1 MIESEKLINLNNIK
15 TETRNENT
23 KNIDL
28 LEVEEILNLINEE
41 DKKVAYAVEKA
52 IPQITNLVNEVIN
65 VFDNGGRLIYVGA
78 GTSGRVGTVDAVECY
93 PTFGVSSDKVMC
105 LMAGGDK
112 AFTKAVEGAEDD
124 IVAARKDLINIKLN
138 SKDIVIGIAAS
149 GRTPYVI
156 SACEY
161 AKSIGAKTGCIVTSP
176 NSKLSEIVDYKVEAI
191 TGSEVI
197 TGSTRM
203 KSGTAQKLICNM
215 ISTTAMIKLGH
226 VYQNLMI
233 DVVATNKKLE
243 SRSVNIIKEVTGV
256 DDNIALYYFKKYNSV
271 KLSLFAIMSGID
283 EYDKVIQIMNENKQ
297 NLRKALGNIK

>member
-23 KNIDL
+23 INIDL
-28 LEVEEILNLINEE
+28 LNVEEILKLINEE

-65 VFDNGGRLIYVGA
+65 VLDNGGRLIYVGA

-124 IVAARKDLINIKLN
+124 IVTARNDLININLN

-161 AKSIGAKTGCIVTSP
+161 AKSIGTKTGCIVTSP

-256 DDNIALYYFKKYNSV
+256 DDNTALYYFKKYNSV
-271 KLSLFAIMSGID
+271 KLSLFAIMSGMD
-283 EYDKVIQIMNENKQ
+283 DYDKVIQIMNENKQ

>member
-1 MIESEKLINLNNIK
+1 MIESEKLINLINIK
-15 TETRNENT
+15 TETINENT
-23 KNIDL
+23 INIDL
-28 LEVEEILNLINEE
+28 LNVEEILKLINEE

-52 IPQITNLVNEVIN
+52 IPQISNLVNEVIN
-65 VFDNGGRLIYVGA
+65 VLDNGGRLIYVGA
-78 GTSGRVGTVDAVECY
+78 GTSGRVGTMDAVECY

-124 IVAARKDLINIKLN
+124 IVASRNDLININLN

-161 AKSIGAKTGCIVTSP
+161 AKSIGTKTGCIVTSP

-283 EYDKVIQIMNENKQ
+283 DYDKVIQIMNENKQ

>member
-1 MIESEKLINLNNIK
+1 MIESEKLINLINIK
-15 TETRNENT
+15 TETINKNT
-23 KNIDL
+23 INIDL
-28 LEVEEILNLINEE
+28 LNVEEILKLINEE

-52 IPQITNLVNEVIN
+52 IPQISNLVNEVIN
-65 VFDNGGRLIYVGA
+65 VLDNGGRLIYVGA
-78 GTSGRVGTVDAVECY
+78 GTSGRVGTMDAVECY

-124 IVAARKDLINIKLN
+124 IVASRNDLININLN

-161 AKSIGAKTGCIVTSP
+161 AKSIGTKTGCIVTSP

-283 EYDKVIQIMNENKQ
+283 DYDKVIQIMNENKQ

>member
-1 MIESEKLINLNNIK
+1 MIESEKLINLINIK
-15 TETRNENT
+15 TETINKNT
-23 KNIDL
+23 INIDL
-28 LEVEEILNLINEE
+28 LNVEEILKLINEE

-52 IPQITNLVNEVIN
+52 IPQISNLVNEVIN
-65 VFDNGGRLIYVGA
+65 VLDNGGRLIYVGA
-78 GTSGRVGTVDAVECY
+78 GTSGRVGTMDAVECY

-124 IVAARKDLINIKLN
+124 IVASRNDLININLN

-161 AKSIGAKTGCIVTSP
+161 AKSIGTKTGCIVTSP

-283 EYDKVIQIMNENKQ
+283 DHDKVIQIMNENKQ